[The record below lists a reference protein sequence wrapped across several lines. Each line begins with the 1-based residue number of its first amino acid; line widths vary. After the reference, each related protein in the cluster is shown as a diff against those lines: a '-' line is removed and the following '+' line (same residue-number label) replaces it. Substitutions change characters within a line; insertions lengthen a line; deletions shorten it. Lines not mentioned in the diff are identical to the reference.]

1 MESLEDDDVSSWA
14 AAERLEQVF
23 IQALSLAT
31 WSTLLGVY
39 LVMSGVHTL
48 GLTGAAPPHPG
59 TLPGAPMS
67 GLMLV

>member
-1 MESLEDDDVSSWA
+1 MTESDVGSSWA

-39 LVMSGVHTL
+39 LVMSGVQTL
-48 GLTGAAPPHPG
+48 GLTGADPPQPG
-59 TLPGAPMS
+59 TPGAPAPMS